1 MGVRK
6 TCLFSQGLRVVLM
19 TGILAWMLPAGSQ
32 AQSLGLYPTAA
43 PSADAD
49 RLSDAEELTL
59 GTNPSLADMDGDF
72 ITDSDELLITGTNPL
87 LADSDMD
94 GLTDYEEWVV
104 LIPRLWDVDK
114 NGMLDI
120 DPLGV
125 HPPLTQDDESPFG
138 DGDIWWITA
147 HLTDYDGDGLWDRD
161 EIIFGNFSRYD
172 YNRAYVDW
180 PNGEGET
187 YDTESW
193 GQLDH
198 WEPTDYDR
206 DGLNA
211 AEEALLQT
219 DPNDPDTD
227 GDGLQDGLDSIF
239 ADPLLVDTNSDGVS
253 DHDELMYY
261 AYAGPYF
268 GTEEDLAVAI
278 QTALGSSA
286 LGFILDWDGDG
297 MSNVWEIAH
306 GLNPVNIL
314 DAYDDPDGDFLCNIE
329 EYQARSDPHALL
341 STVAQSVT
349 LLALNPV
356 TQQLELR
363 AAVNDYEAVMGVP
376 VPAGMVR
383 DNGPLS
389 IHDYD
394 DDWDGDGYGN
404 RDEMLAVPVRN
415 PRFNELQDT
424 DSDGLTDIWET
435 LKGLDKNDADEDA
448 DSLSD
453 GADDFDN
460 DGLTNLGEQSANTN
474 PLLADTDGDSLPDG
488 WEVAKGLNALNADQ
502 DGDNLT
508 DDADNFDIDLLTNA
522 QELAVGTHPRYA
534 DTDWDGLRDD
544 WELANQLNPLSS
556 VGIHGG
562 SGDADGDGF
571 SNAAE
576 QTAGSSPQSAG
587 STPPATFIF
596 KSWAA
601 EGEGEGDTP
610 GNYEGFVR
618 SLAGPEQEQDFPYTP
633 NNQPIPKA
641 NEAAL
646 WTETTIK
653 ALDYAGASVTPWT
666 LYNPAQSLG
675 GDVRWVGPAPWPIPY
690 FVAVK
695 ADFEWLGYDFRSDY
709 RRVRLEAQQA
719 VGAAETRTYLVFTE
733 TEVTDSQQVVGK
745 VEFTLPAGE
754 TKASVT
760 VDSALNQYGL
770 SVAADGKT
778 LCIEPPPPTLTVHGF
793 FKRSVYL
800 LPVDVRDGIR
810 VLTSLSLNE
819 DPWTTANL
827 QKQVADS
834 SIAWI
839 TGNTGFAGTPEMP
852 KLNARISNGPPSM
865 NVRWRFECEY
875 KRGNGY
881 RQPYVADFTRPE
893 DKVGIPYQHDGGYTE
908 YIPASEEWKIN
919 EHSKWVQELNENGFF
934 GGLAKVFIKLDNQP
948 EMEVF
953 RFRIGGKNPDESS
966 AKSYINSQAGAT
978 YWYAYAIAKHETFG
992 RVPGRFYNH
1001 FYTEHQQGPIGD
1013 NSVDMGL
1020 AAWAKSWPLY
1030 NLDRGRKKVNGEWV
1044 RYQNGPGGYGMFQ
1057 LTLGPK
1063 TPNGDQS
1070 SEGFITRAQ
1079 IWNWQ
1084 ENTNR
1089 AIEELAGKLTK
1100 AQTLKNGLETGF
1112 TDWGPL
1118 PNYKR
1123 FDPLGAIVA
1132 TYYNGMYKGDGGDL
1146 QFVKVNGRNTLS
1158 CWSPEKSGSQRRWQF
1173 RQNDNHYVE
1182 KVEHRLE

>member
-1 MGVRK
+1 MRK
-6 TCLFSQGLRVVLM
+6 TCLFSQGLRAVLM
-19 TGILAWMLPAGSQ
+19 AGIIAWMLPAGGQ
-32 AQSLGLYPTAA
+32 AQSLGLYPAA
-43 PSADAD
+43 AASADAD

-59 GTNPSLADMDGDF
+59 GTNPSLADTDGDF
-72 ITDSDELLITGTNPL
+72 ITDSDELLIAGTNPL

-147 HLTDYDGDGLWDRD
+147 HLTDYDGEGLSDRD

-187 YDTESW
+187 YDYESW
-193 GQLDH
+193 GQPDH

-239 ADPLLVDTNSDGVS
+239 ADPLLVDTNSDGIS
-253 DHDELMYY
+253 DHNELMYY

-297 MSNVWEIAH
+297 MSNVWEIAQ

-363 AAVNDYEAVMGVP
+363 AAVNDCEAVMGVP

-424 DSDGLTDIWET
+424 DGDGLTDIWET

-488 WEVAKGLNALNADQ
+488 WEVTKGLNALNADQ

-508 DDADNFDIDLLTNA
+508 DDADNFDIDGLTNA
-522 QELAVGTHPRYA
+522 QELAAGTHPRYA

-556 VGIHGG
+556 AGIHGG

-576 QTAGSSPQSAG
+576 QAAGSSPQSTG
-587 STPPATFIF
+587 STPPATYTF

-601 EGEGEGDTP
+601 NGESYSDTP
-610 GNYEGFVR
+610 GKYEAWVDSYTMSNEEEEFEYDDEDDDEPVATANTAADWLKTTMAAR
-618 SLAGPEQEQDFPYTP
+618 AYAAASIPPTTSYDPAVMPAPE
-633 NNQPIPKA
+633 
-641 NEAAL
+641 
-646 WTETTIK
+646 
-653 ALDYAGASVTPWT
+653 S
-666 LYNPAQSLG
+666 
-675 GDVRWVGPAPWPIPY
+675 RWVGWDSYPVSAQAEFRW
-690 FVAVK
+690 A
-695 ADFEWLGYDFRSDY
+695 GYEFYANY
-709 RRVRLEAQQA
+709 RRVRLEVAQAVAAPETRSYLVLAETEVANSLQA
-719 VGAAETRTYLVFTE
+719 VGSVHFALAAGQT
-733 TEVTDSQQVVGK
+733 Q
-745 VEFTLPAGE
+745 
-754 TKASVT
+754 ASVT
-760 VDSALNQYGL
+760 LSPLLSVYGL
-770 SVAADGKT
+770 SVASDGKT
-778 LCIEPPPPTLTVHGF
+778 LIMEPSAPTLTVHGY
-793 FKRSVYL
+793 FKRAVYL
-800 LPVDVRDGIR
+800 VPINLKIWNGQGALSEVADKTNVGAFTVANLNDTDGDGTADSSDTHVPGEKDLMKLYIGGYSGLTGSVKLSVKSGSVKFWETADKQTEIPQQNGAVLFTIPTGGMNKTLWVEATAVSANVRDIEIWEGYLDGQGNLKDGTDKVKATAVWVDKVATKNANSDALWADADGPDIANTFTNGIGMFGINFAAPSGGFSYSIGYEFIVKPDNIGAEPGVNFDITRQIAKKYFRWDGAAWQQALLPWESFNADDSSTDDNYASDEDNDPTNNHIYSLDGPGLTNNNGLALEFVGKLNFKEFVRVRFDGIR
-810 VLTSLSLNE
+810 PFGENSDGSRCSDKEFWHAHYWVE
-819 DPWTTANL
+819 
-827 QKQVADS
+827 
-834 SIAWI
+834 
-839 TGNTGFAGTPEMP
+839 
-852 KLNARISNGPPSM
+852 
-865 NVRWRFECEY
+865 
-875 KRGNGY
+875 GNGTSY
-881 RQPYVADFTRPE
+881 SQ
-893 DKVGIPYQHDGGYTE
+893 K
-908 YIPASEEWKIN
+908 S
-919 EHSKWVQELNENGFF
+919 
-934 GGLAKVFIKLDNQP
+934 
-948 EMEVF
+948 
-953 RFRIGGKNPDESS
+953 GK
-966 AKSYINSQAGAT
+966 T
-978 YWYAYAIAKHETFG
+978 
-992 RVPGRFYNH
+992 
-1001 FYTEHQQGPIGD
+1001 
-1013 NSVDMGL
+1013 NSVGTGHI
-1020 AAWAKSWPLY
+1020 
-1030 NLDRGRKKVNGEWV
+1030 NLG
-1044 RYQNGPGGYGMFQ
+1044 
-1057 LTLGPK
+1057 
-1063 TPNGDQS
+1063 S
-1070 SEGFITRAQ
+1070 
-1079 IWNWQ
+1079 
-1084 ENTNR
+1084 NT
-1089 AIEELAGKLTK
+1089 A
-1100 AQTLKNGLETGF
+1100 
-1112 TDWGPL
+1112 P
-1118 PNYKR
+1118 
-1123 FDPLGAIVA
+1123 
-1132 TYYNGMYKGDGGDL
+1132 
-1146 QFVKVNGRNTLS
+1146 
-1158 CWSPEKSGSQRRWQF
+1158 
-1173 RQNDNHYVE
+1173 
-1182 KVEHRLE
+1182 